1 MIQKDRVSA
10 MHASI
15 KTVAFRGIETIP
27 VEVQVHVAN
36 GLPAMAIVGL
46 ADKAVAESRE
56 RVRAALASIG
66 LALPPKRIAINLS
79 PADVVKEGAHFDLP
93 IALGLLVAIGTVPAD
108 SVDGALVLGELSLHG
123 GIEPVSGVLPAAM
136 AAVGAG
142 LDLICPQKSGS
153 EAAWANDLS
162 IAAAPDLMSLLNHL
176 RGGHLLP
183 QPQPELLPP
192 SHDAPDMSDLKGQE
206 TARRVL
212 EIAAAG
218 RHNLLMV
225 GPPGAGK
232 SMLAS
237 RLPGLLP
244 PLSPREALDVTILH
258 SVAGQLSAGG
268 LIQSRPFRD
277 PHHSASMAA
286 LVGGGARARPGEISL
301 AHGGVLFLDEL
312 AEFAKPVLDAL
323 RQPLETGQVVVAR
336 ANHHVTYPARFQ
348 LVAAMNP
355 CRCGYLGD
363 PARACTR
370 APDCGRNYCA
380 RISGPMIDRFDM
392 IIEVPEVSGKMLL
405 RNAPG
410 EPSVSVARRV
420 AMAHDFAEGRK
431 TEMPEDGGSTLAG
444 AADVSADA
452 KSLLEKA
459 IETQSLSARG
469 YHRVL
474 RVART
479 IADLERS
486 NAIERQHLAE
496 ALAYRAM
503 PLLA

>member
-1 MIQKDRVSA
+1 

-15 KTVAFRGIETIP
+15 RTVAFRGIDTIP
-27 VEVQVHVAN
+27 VEVQVHLTN

-66 LALPPKRIAINLS
+66 LALPPKRIAINLA

-93 IALGLLVAIGTVPAD
+93 IALGLLVAIGNVPRDAL
-108 SVDGALVLGELSLHG
+108 DGTLVLGELSLHG
-123 GIEPVSGVLPAAM
+123 GIESVSGVLPAAM
-136 AAVGAG
+136 AAVAAG
-142 LDLICPQKSGS
+142 LDLVCPDSCGP
-153 EAAWANDLS
+153 EAAWASDLG
-162 IAAAPDLMSLLNHL
+162 IVAAPDLMSLLNHL
-176 RGGHLLP
+176 RGHQHIAP
-183 QPQPELLPP
+183 PKPELLPQ
-192 SHDAPDMSDLKGQE
+192 ARAVPDMADLKGQE

-218 RHNLLMV
+218 AHNLLMV

-232 SMLAS
+232 SMLAA

-244 PLSPREALDVTILH
+244 PLTPREALDVTMLH
-258 SVAGQLSAGG
+258 SVAGTLPAGG
-268 LIQSRPFRD
+268 LIQARPFRD

-312 AEFAKPVLDAL
+312 AEFSKPALDAL

-363 PARACTR
+363 PARACAR
-370 APDCGRNYCA
+370 APECGRAYCA
-380 RISGPMIDRFDM
+380 RVSGPMLDRFDM
-392 IIEVPEVSGKMLL
+392 IIEVPEVSGQLL
-405 RNAPG
+405 LDRCQA
-410 EPSVSVARRV
+410 EPSVAVARRV
-420 AMAHDFAEGRK
+420 AAARDFAATVRSPQEPG
-431 TEMPEDGGSTLAG
+431 
-444 AADVSADA
+444 DA
-452 KSLLEKA
+452 TAFDDPTTQMSGEARRLIELA
-459 IETQSLSARG
+459 IEKQSLSARG
-469 YHRVL
+469 FHRVL

-479 IADLERS
+479 IADLERAS
-486 NAIERQHLAE
+486 RIDRRHLAE